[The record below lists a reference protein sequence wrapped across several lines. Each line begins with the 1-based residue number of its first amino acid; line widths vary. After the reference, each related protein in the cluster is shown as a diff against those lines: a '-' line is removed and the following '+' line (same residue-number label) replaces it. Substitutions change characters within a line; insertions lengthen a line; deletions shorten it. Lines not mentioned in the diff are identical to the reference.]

1 MNRNIRKDLD
11 ILVPISLAA
20 EWKTKRQAVSD
31 IEELHQKYGLSRF
44 LLSCPEGGWRSAGY
58 PPTSYFEERAELIRE
73 IKEELEPKGIICGWW
88 NMLTV
93 KSGRTEGFTPMTKED
108 GSLTPFATCPLDPT
122 FRERLSSD
130 IALVARI
137 AKPAFIMLEDDFS
150 IQAAAGPQ
158 GCFCQ
163 RHLEEFARRTGEYRT
178 REQLLHIFRQK
189 TEESYALLRQWRELM
204 KDSLSGLA
212 GAIRAAVDTDSPE
225 IPIGYMQAGAADAE
239 GDCTL
244 AVSKALAGPRHTP
257 FSRIFGTFYFGVNAK
272 EIPAVLYHPLY
283 SRQHIGGEFHF
294 LYEEDTYPRNRF
306 YTSGAHVRAMMGIV
320 TSFGYEGAVYH
331 VEQRLDHANEEEAYA
346 RVYAEE
352 RKRWAEVA
360 SISAQCRVK
369 GVNLPYDP
377 FWNNQNGGGLPEWLS
392 CVSRFGIPYTSV
404 DSEVSFWDATCARHA
419 TDDEILA
426 QLSRGTILDGNAAK
440 ILCERGFSAYLGA
453 EIGED
458 VAPGYQVYDLNECE
472 IIRPA
477 FVPDGQG
484 RAMASAHLY
493 AAANGKLL
501 EVRPIHPACEV
512 ISEGYSFD
520 MKPLGS
526 AMTRFQNALGGRV
539 VIMGLTVR
547 NNPSQSLF
555 NYRRQRLLQDMVT
568 WCADGFAYVREA
580 PDVFVVMNEAVD
592 PEKSGLIGMLTLVNL
607 CEDPSSEIILHL
619 PPDWRNAT
627 DFCILNKQGRWQS
640 CKYEMVGD
648 SLILKKRLDYL
659 SPLYILVKRR
669 DD

>member
-1 MNRNIRKDLD
+1 MIRKSRSDLD
-11 ILVPISLAA
+11 IIVPISLAA
-20 EWKTKRQAVSD
+20 DWKTKQQAVSD
-31 IEELHQKYGLSRF
+31 IEELHQKYGLTRF
-44 LLSCPEGGWRSAGY
+44 MLSCPEGGWRSAGY
-58 PPTSYFEERAELIRE
+58 PPISYFRERAELIRE
-73 IKEELEPKGIICGWW
+73 IKEELEPKGIVCGWW
-88 NMLTV
+88 DMLTV
-93 KSGRTEGFTPMTKED
+93 KSGRSEEFTPMTRSD
-108 GSLTPFATCPLDPT
+108 GGLTPFATCPLDPA

-150 IQAAAGPQ
+150 IQAAAGQ
-158 GCFCQ
+158 YGCFCE
-163 RHLEEFARRTGEYRT
+163 RHLEEFAQRTGEYRT
-178 REQLLHIFRQK
+178 REQLLDIFRQG
-189 TEESYALLRQWRELM
+189 TEESYSLLRQWRELM

-212 GAIRAAVDTDSPE
+212 ASIREAVDRDTPE

-244 AVSKALAGPRHTP
+244 AVSRALAGPRHTP

-272 EIPAVLYHPLY
+272 EIPVILYHPLY
-283 SRQHIGGEFHF
+283 SRQHISGDFHF

-352 RKRWAEVA
+352 RRRWAEVA
-360 SISAQCRVK
+360 RVAARCQVK
-369 GVNLPYDP
+369 GVHLPYDP
-377 FWNNQNGGGLPEWLS
+377 FWNHCDGPSAPEWLS

-404 DSEVSFWDATCARHA
+404 ESEVAFWDTTRARHA
-419 TDDEILA
+419 SDEEVLKR
-426 QLSRGTILDGNAAK
+426 LSAGTILDGNAAG
-440 ILCERGFSAYLGA
+440 ILCERGFSEYLGA

-458 VAPGYQVYDLNECE
+458 VAPGYQAYDLNECE
-472 IIRPA
+472 IIRLE
-477 FVPDGQG
+477 FTSDGHG

-501 EVRPIHPACEV
+501 EVRPIHPDCEV

-520 MKPLGS
+520 MKPLGI

-555 NYRRQRLLQDMVT
+555 NYRRQRLMRDMVI
-568 WCADGFAYVREA
+568 WCADRYACAWET
-580 PDVFVVMNEAVD
+580 PDVFVVMNEAAE
-592 PEKSGLIGMLTLVNL
+592 PEQSDFIGMLTLVNL
-607 CEDPSSEIILHL
+607 CEDTSSEIILHL
-619 PPDWRNAT
+619 PPQWRTAA
-627 DFCILNKQGRWQS
+627 DFRILNRQGRWQS
-640 CKYEMVGD
+640 CKYELVED
-648 SLILKKRLDYL
+648 KLTVKRPLEYL
-659 SPLYILVKRR
+659 APLYILAKK
-669 DD
+669 